1 MSITTYPVRGVIT
14 MRELVVSLLDV
25 GSNRTLVLEQI
36 DNTRQLSIVNL
47 DKNIPIWVMD
57 GPLYTKY
64 VDFSNLKTVPELR
77 GEVTVEQFVGSLL
90 YAHPDDML
98 ALTNKNGK
106 LGVSAGEANATMFL
120 RRYSY
125 LLTK

>member
-1 MSITTYPVRGVIT
+1 MSITYPVRGVIT

-25 GSNRTLVLEQI
+25 GANRTLVLEQV
-36 DNTRQLSIVNL
+36 DNTRQLSIVTL

-57 GPLYTKY
+57 ESLYNGY
-64 VDFSNLKTVPELR
+64 VDFANLKTVPELR

-90 YAHPDDML
+90 YVHPDDML

-106 LGVSAGEANATMFL
+106 LSVAAGEANSTLFL
-120 RRYSY
+120 RKYSY

>member
-1 MSITTYPVRGVIT
+1 MSITYPVRGLIT

-25 GSNRTLVLEQI
+25 GANRTLVLEQI
-36 DNTRQLSIVNL
+36 DNTRQLSIITL
-47 DKNIPIWVMD
+47 DKNTPIWVMD
-57 GPLYTKY
+57 DSLYAGY
-64 VDFSNLKTVPELR
+64 VDFANLKTVPELR

-98 ALTNKNGK
+98 AMTNKNGK
-106 LGVSAGEANATMFL
+106 LSVAAGEATSAMFL
-120 RRYSY
+120 RKYSY